1 MWFNFDRPSRPMGLW
16 FLLNF
21 MMALLYAALSLA
33 GQNFGTIPP
42 GNVTA
47 VWLASG
53 LATAAV
59 FRYGYPI
66 LPGVWLGSFLGNLPT
81 FSRDPDTLALG
92 LLAGAC
98 IGIGAAIEAGLG
110 VYAWR
115 RFHPTSN
122 PFEHRGGGLAFV
134 IWAALAACLPAATI
148 GAGSIVAL
156 GFGQVENFGSLWL
169 TWWLGDAVGV
179 LVVAPL
185 LLVWTGAPRRWPA
198 WLFQGEFYLVAA
210 GIGLISLIAFGPEG
224 YPVEY
229 LLIPLLAWAAF
240 RFDLQALTLAIAFLA
255 GAAIWGTSQGQGSF
269 VRADLNESLLL
280 LQAFVGSVT
289 GAMLILAA
297 TLAEVYRAEK
307 ALGQMNM
314 ALEARVQE
322 RTAELQQ
329 AKETAEAANRAKSF
343 FLASI
348 THELRTPLAAMVGY
362 VDLMAEGMLGPV
374 SDEQAEALSNAQ
386 ISGQQLLGLVN
397 DTLDLS
403 QIESGNLTLHWSELK
418 LPLGVQETVEGL
430 QSLAKKKHLPL
441 ELETA
446 PDTPASVSTDVA
458 RLQQILV
465 NLIGNALKFT
475 DHGAVKVKI
484 GPVDRGQWFVEVQDS
499 GQGIPPQA
507 LGSIFEAFKRGGGPK
522 IADIEGSG
530 LGLSITQRLV
540 EALGGTIEVQSQV
553 GIGSRFRVILPQEA
567 PLGPKRISEV

>member
-1 MWFNFDRPSRPMGLW
+1 
-16 FLLNF
+16 
-21 MMALLYAALSLA
+21 
-33 GQNFGTIPP
+33 
-42 GNVTA
+42 
-47 VWLASG
+47 
-53 LATAAV
+53 
-59 FRYGYPI
+59 
-66 LPGVWLGSFLGNLPT
+66 
-81 FSRDPDTLALG
+81 
-92 LLAGAC
+92 
-98 IGIGAAIEAGLG
+98 
-110 VYAWR
+110 
-115 RFHPTSN
+115 
-122 PFEHRGGGLAFV
+122 
-134 IWAALAACLPAATI
+134 
-148 GAGSIVAL
+148 
-156 GFGQVENFGSLWL
+156 
-169 TWWLGDAVGV
+169 
-179 LVVAPL
+179 
-185 LLVWTGAPRRWPA
+185 
-198 WLFQGEFYLVAA
+198 
-210 GIGLISLIAFGPEG
+210 
-224 YPVEY
+224 
-229 LLIPLLAWAAF
+229 
-240 RFDLQALTLAIAFLA
+240 
-255 GAAIWGTSQGQGSF
+255 
-269 VRADLNESLLL
+269 
-280 LQAFVGSVT
+280 
-289 GAMLILAA
+289 MLILAA